1 MLIYTFRTPNPPTQ
15 RADSIPSAQLPSKTL
30 VCGGEL
36 TLPAGTKLDSR
47 WICPICI
54 VNQVEQLIGPLFI
67 QVLEDLVL
75 LQSRVSV
82 AELKIG
88 NSKIEV
94 GLGIIGLDAD
104 GLLVGCDRLVPTI
117 QMPIQLSSDD
127 DPLNIL
133 NLLQVRL
140 PLDV

>member
-1 MLIYTFRTPNPPTQ
+1 M
-15 RADSIPSAQLPSKTL
+15 
-30 VCGGEL
+30 
-36 TLPAGTKLDSR
+36 
-47 WICPICI
+47 
-54 VNQVEQLIGPLFI
+54 NQVEQLVGPIFI
-67 QVLEDLVL
+67 QIFEDSVFF
-75 LQSRVSV
+75 QGRIFV